1 PAGSGEAG
9 WARAGEEPLQA
20 LARAPWAS
28 RTQVPLGSEGNT
40 RFLDVVEAVL
50 AGGRGSPALAD
61 YLARAGVGYL
71 LVRNDLDR
79 SLVDAP
85 PLPVLHAALRASPG
99 IVPVAAFGP
108 LTGSDGSGTGGGP
121 GPGAAGGGRAPAARE
136 SPEPRP
142 PGAARARGRA

>member
-1 PAGSGEAG
+1 AG
-9 WARAGEEPLQA
+9 
-20 LARAPWAS
+20 
-28 RTQVPLGSEGNT
+28 
-40 RFLDVVEAVL
+40 L

-121 GPGAAGGGRAPAARE
+121 GPGAAGGERGPAGE
-136 SPEPRP
+136 LHHGERP
-142 PGAARARGRA
+142 PGAARAGGNQGAAAGPGRAGPGLAPAGPGPP